1 MKNSIKKII
10 CILLTLA
17 FAMSVP
23 FSCFAAQNVPYVS
36 NGLYYRFS
44 DNEYI
49 SFNTDYDEMIKYFQS
64 RLISHSNKIEQ
75 YRFATTDTEY
85 KYNTQIDGQ
94 REAAADKLVDDIQH
108 DIFTYESQNGSVGG
122 DYLYKITDL
131 SADIN
136 VGTYL
141 SEGDEP
147 SGSNERY
154 YTFSVTF
161 GKIEYS
167 STAEEEQYLLGFAK
181 NFSSSYLTSSMSDYD
196 KVKVIYDFIV
206 RNAT

>member
-23 FSCFAAQNVPYVS
+23 FSCFAAQNAPYVS

-108 DIFTYESQNGSVGG
+108 DIFPMNHKTV
-122 DYLYKITDL
+122 L
-131 SADIN
+131 SAAIIF
-136 VGTYL
+136 TKSL
-141 SEGDEP
+141 
-147 SGSNERY
+147 
-154 YTFSVTF
+154 
-161 GKIEYS
+161 I
-167 STAEEEQYLLGFAK
+167 
-181 NFSSSYLTSSMSDYD
+181 
-196 KVKVIYDFIV
+196 
-206 RNAT
+206 